1 MNMTELINY
10 FSEKNISVKH
20 FAKITK
26 IRTKRLNSVLNNQAF
41 FSEGELN
48 RVSAFLGVSKNELMH
63 GVTERKGELPEVAEQ
78 NNLNH
83 FRFYL
88 KNRFKTKKNV
98 HRFFEALL
106 GLFGGLLIV
115 FYVMVM
121 FMGVSGLPTIF
132 RSFDVM
138 IFCLILPLVGISL
151 IQDFA
156 FEKTYKKKSVKENNL
171 KKESFALSALVL
183 LFGIVSFTNEFIP
196 LTVLIF
202 LIASSI
208 SQVLLSFASV
218 LKNKPFI
225 NGFARFGLYAIP
237 TIMML
242 AASGFLEDF
251 LNKNVPD
258 DIMSNS
264 SAVAMVFVGL
274 MLFWLIFASF
284 VFALKQADN
293 VLVEGVGNLVL
304 PMKKEKTI
312 TKKRLVV
319 SAVVYG
325 LFASLL
331 FLGIC
336 ASQGLYL
343 KYMYASMFDGQEET
357 VNWTSEYVTDYETQY
372 KKGEYGVVKYEG
384 KKIKV
389 PKGYKLNRKTDET
402 ITYKKGE
409 KSYLV
414 LSAAYSD
421 ESSLG
426 LFDNDFGEG
435 KITEKQKK
443 ELKEDFIK
451 YFGVY
456 PTTMYEWQKLYGGMT
471 LDDVNIFNPKKTAL
485 MSSVFIMKSI
495 CTVPNSEYYLYENGD
510 LYATILIH
518 TIKNEEKGTTNEMV
532 DICFGSTALEYNITL
547 VRPAQADGGAL
558 KDAIRILN
566 SINFD

>member
-1 MNMTELINY
+1 MTALNNY
-10 FSEKNISVKH
+10 LAEKNISVKD

-26 IRTKRLNSVLNNQAF
+26 VKEKKLKRILENQAF
-41 FSEGELN
+41 FSGDEAT
-48 RVSAFLGVSKNELMH
+48 RVSAFLGVSKNELYH
-63 GVTERKGELPEVAEQ
+63 GVVERKGELSEVAEQ

-83 FRFYL
+83 FRYYL
-88 KNRFKTKKNV
+88 KNRFKTKKNI
-98 HRFFEALL
+98 HRFLEALL
-106 GLFGGLLIV
+106 GFFGGLLLV
-115 FYVMVM
+115 FYVAVM
-121 FMGVSGLPTIF
+121 FIGISGLPTIF

-138 IFCLILPLVGISL
+138 LFCLIMPLIGISMV
-151 IQDFA
+151 QDFA

-171 KKESFALSALVL
+171 KKESLAFSAIVL
-183 LFGIVSFTNEFIP
+183 LFGIVSFVNEFIP
-196 LTVLIF
+196 FTVLIF
-202 LIASSI
+202 LIVSAI
-208 SQVLLSFASV
+208 SQVLLSFTCV
-218 LKNKPFI
+218 FKNKPFI

-237 TIMML
+237 TIFML
-242 AASGFLEDF
+242 AASGFLEDS
-251 LNKNVPD
+251 LNKNVSD
-258 DIMSNS
+258 DIMSS
-264 SAVAMVFVGL
+264 SSSEVAMVFVGL

-284 VFALKQADN
+284 IFALKQADN
-293 VLVEGVGNLVL
+293 MFVEGAGNLVL

-312 TKKRLVV
+312 TKKRMAV
-319 SAVVYG
+319 SVAIYG
-325 LFASLL
+325 LFACLV

-336 ASQGLYL
+336 VSQGLYL
-343 KYMYASMFDGQEET
+343 KYMYVNMFDGQEET
-357 VNWTSEYVTDYETQY
+357 VNWTSEYVTDYVTRY
-372 KKGEYGVVKYEG
+372 KKGEYDVVKYKGNE
-384 KKIKV
+384 IEL
-389 PKGYKLNRKTDET
+389 PKGYKLDRKTDDT

-456 PTTMYEWQKLYGGMT
+456 PTTMYEWQKLYGNMT

-495 CTVPNSEYYLYENGD
+495 CTVPDSEYYLYENGD

-518 TIKNEEKGTTNEMV
+518 TINNKEKGTTNEMV

-547 VRPAQADGGAL
+547 VRPAEDGDRAL
-558 KDAIRILN
+558 DDAIKILN
-566 SINFD
+566 SINID